1 MLVFA
6 NPDPD
11 SGLFVWAT
19 GTSLAVVAEPDT
31 DTVLEAA
38 GELIVCSGRLVVGA
52 PEVVVAWGAD
62 VDTGDGSAVRA
73 RVHRGR
79 TRLGLI
85 VVCQT
90 PTGRADVT
98 SGAGAVAVTFP
109 TVTPQGALAPLAL
122 AG

>member
-1 MLVFA
+1 MCSSDL
-6 NPDPD
+6 PD

-19 GTSLAVVAEPDT
+19 RGALAVVADPDS
-31 DTVLEAA
+31 DTALDAA
-38 GELIVCSGRLVVGA
+38 GALTVCSGRLVVGA
-52 PEVVVAWGAD
+52 PDVVAAWGAD

-73 RVHRGR
+73 RFHRGR

-90 PTGRADVT
+90 PCGQAVVDTG
-98 SGAGAVAVTFP
+98 SGAVAVTLP
-109 TVTPQGALAPLAL
+109 SAASGGTVPLAL